1 MHSWSQMMLTSRH
14 SSTSRKIQTMSAL
27 WCRDKIDIMNS
38 WAYLSPLLTN
48 NNARLYREC
57 VRPCVLCAQTCLTL
71 RDPMNCGP
79 PGSSVCGISQ
89 ARILQWVA
97 IFLLGTEPEF
107 PASPALAGGSFTAAH
122 LYCGYYL
129 SGSPT
134 PPCILVSPEPKP
146 LSPSIK
152 SFE

>member
-89 ARILQWVA
+89 ARILEWVA
-97 IFLLGTEPEF
+97 I
-107 PASPALAGGSFTAAH
+107 SYSR
-122 LYCGYYL
+122 
-129 SGSPT
+129 GSPQ
-134 PPCILVSPEPKP
+134 PQILPQEYPANYFPFIHFQVYHHLSICIDNVFLRSR
-146 LSPSIK
+146 S
-152 SFE
+152 

>member
-89 ARILQWVA
+89 ARILEWVA
-97 IFLLGTEPEF
+97 I
-107 PASPALAGGSFTAAH
+107 SYSR
-122 LYCGYYL
+122 
-129 SGSPT
+129 GSPR
-134 PPCILVSPEPKP
+134 PQILPQKYPANYFPFIHFQVYHHLSICIDNVFLRSR
-146 LSPSIK
+146 S
-152 SFE
+152 

>member
-89 ARILQWVA
+89 ARILEWVA
-97 IFLLGTEPEF
+97 I
-107 PASPALAGGSFTAAH
+107 SYSR
-122 LYCGYYL
+122 
-129 SGSPT
+129 GSPR
-134 PPCILVSPEPKP
+134 PQILPQEYPANYFPFIHFQVYHHLSICIDNVFLRSR
-146 LSPSIK
+146 S
-152 SFE
+152 